1 HQLGHQPDDLR
12 RPRAELQRAAAARRQ
27 RVRRL
32 EQRSA
37 GHGHLRSVR
46 SEQAAVLRSDRRD
59 LPAVRRDEH
68 AAVPERLQAVGELS
82 ARLGHRG
89 ERRADQ
95 LRRERQQLHRAGS
108 FARRLL
114 DGAGERV
121 PERPAHARGGG
132 GADSARRRNAAAGA
146 RVQPDPAEHEVRAA
160 MDAARSERE
169 AHVPVPAQGDPGA
182 DRDLQRAQREYR
194 AAGGA
199 IVRPQPRPAP
209 ERAAGPA
216 DASRNSVQLLM
227 RTGRRAL
234 VLGLLVAIGAMS
246 IAVARAQQSV
256 IDIRLEKVKDN
267 LFLITGGRASPTQG
281 GISGVTTVFVAATDV
296 VIIDTKYPG
305 FGSRILEQVKSVTAR
320 PVTMIVNTHT
330 HGDHT
335 GSNGELPRSVQ
346 IVAHEN
352 TKTNMARMEAFTGEK
367 AAFLP
372 ARTF

>member
-1 HQLGHQPDDLR
+1 
-12 RPRAELQRAAAARRQ
+12 
-27 RVRRL
+27 
-32 EQRSA
+32 
-37 GHGHLRSVR
+37 
-46 SEQAAVLRSDRRD
+46 
-59 LPAVRRDEH
+59 
-68 AAVPERLQAVGELS
+68 
-82 ARLGHRG
+82 
-89 ERRADQ
+89 
-95 LRRERQQLHRAGS
+95 
-108 FARRLL
+108 
-114 DGAGERV
+114 
-121 PERPAHARGGG
+121 
-132 GADSARRRNAAAGA
+132 
-146 RVQPDPAEHEVRAA
+146 
-160 MDAARSERE
+160 
-169 AHVPVPAQGDPGA
+169 
-182 DRDLQRAQREYR
+182 
-194 AAGGA
+194 
-199 IVRPQPRPAP
+199 
-209 ERAAGPA
+209 
-216 DASRNSVQLLM
+216 M

-352 TKTNMARMEAFTGEK
+352 TKTNMARMEAFTCEK

-372 ARTF
+372 ARTFTDRLSLLSGRDRMDLYYFGRGHTNGDAVIVLPALRTIVMGDLFARKWAPLVDANNGGSAIEYPQTLAKALATIKDVDTVITGHSTTQVGSGAQVSFVRSNPVMTWADLQEYREFTRAFVDAASAARKAGRSVDQAAAQLGLPDKYRSYDMTNAKADVQRVYDELSSAR